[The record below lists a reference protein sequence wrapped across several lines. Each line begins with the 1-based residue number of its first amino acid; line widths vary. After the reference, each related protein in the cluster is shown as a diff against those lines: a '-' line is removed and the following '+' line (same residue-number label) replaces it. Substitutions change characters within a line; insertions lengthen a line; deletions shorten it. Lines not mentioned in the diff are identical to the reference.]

1 MGQVPSE
8 LLRDG
13 LLVRDLRQRQW
24 KHANCLLS
32 VTVRARAD
40 DAKHGVSTPSRRCDW
55 ESQDRVLRARLVR
68 RVLEWYCVTHYRTSL
83 DRVTVSCLKHNLC
96 TLLRHL
102 SSCSDND
109 ALQRFTTRG
118 EKRPL
123 KLFSL
128 VVRRAPRLQSLVV
141 VSSLQRPFTL
151 FCWPDKWR
159 VRATETTSWT
169 LLLDGELRRGVQQ
182 AICTLLFSREI
193 HKIIKK
199 NILKALGFL
208 AYHGLF
214 NTKAFRC
221 DTIKHNRTR
230 LPVLIT

>member
-83 DRVTVSCLKHNLC
+83 DRVTVSCLKHIISALFFATC
-96 TLLRHL
+96 PVVRITTLYNALQRAERSVL
-102 SSCSDND
+102 SSCFPLSFGAHLGCK
-109 ALQRFTTRG
+109 ALSSSR
-118 EKRPL
+118 
-123 KLFSL
+123 
-128 VVRRAPRLQSLVV
+128 
-141 VSSLQRPFTL
+141 VSSDLSPCSAGPTSGASVQPKRHPGR
-151 FCWPDKWR
+151 FCWM
-159 VRATETTSWT
+159 A
-169 LLLDGELRRGVQQ
+169 
-182 AICTLLFSREI
+182 
-193 HKIIKK
+193 
-199 NILKALGFL
+199 N
-208 AYHGLF
+208 
-214 NTKAFRC
+214 
-221 DTIKHNRTR
+221 
-230 LPVLIT
+230 